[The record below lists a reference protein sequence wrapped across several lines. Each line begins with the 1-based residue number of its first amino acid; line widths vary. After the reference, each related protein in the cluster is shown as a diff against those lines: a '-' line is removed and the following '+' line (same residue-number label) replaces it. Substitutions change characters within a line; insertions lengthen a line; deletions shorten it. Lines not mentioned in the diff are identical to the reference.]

1 MLTRFARL
9 STGRPRA
16 VLVVAAVFFAVAG
29 AIGGGVAERLTSGGF
44 DDPAAE
50 SSKAGDLLAAE
61 FDTGVP
67 NVVLLVTADSGD
79 VDDPEVAAAG
89 RALTERLAA
98 EPGLDDVISYWSENN
113 APPLRSEGGNRALV
127 IGRIDIDD
135 EDALD
140 DRIEELAPQLR
151 GDDGAIDVQVGGFAQ
166 VFHEVGTTIESDLV
180 RAEMIALP
188 ITLVLLLLIFGS
200 AVSAVLPLI
209 IGMLSVV
216 GTFLVLRVLTG
227 FTDVSIYSL
236 NLTTAMGLGLA
247 IDYSLFVVARY
258 REELRAGHE
267 PRRAVTRTVRTA
279 GRTVAFS
286 ALTVAASLCATLVFP
301 FTFLRSFAYA
311 GVAVA
316 LLAGLFSLVV
326 LPAILVL
333 LGHRVNA
340 LTLWKRSVAPPEEG
354 VWHRI
359 ALFVMRRPIPVATAV
374 IALLLVMG
382 APFLGLKLSLPD
394 DRVLPE
400 SASSRQVHDTIR
412 EEFSST
418 EAGALSVV
426 PADAGDADA
435 EPVSDHMVDFYAINL
450 ARLDGVSRVDAA
462 TGSYCGPGMAEELGC
477 QPGTLVLGPD
487 SSARYAGFRS
497 DTSTYLSVVPAVE
510 PSSDAGQQL
519 VEDVRATPAP
529 FPVMVDGQS
538 AELLD
543 TNDALFSRL
552 PLALGVIAVVTAV
565 LLFMMFGSVVIP
577 VKAIVLNLLSLSA
590 TFGAMVWIFQEGH
603 LSGVLDFTA
612 TGALAAAMPV
622 LMFCVAFGLSM
633 DYEVFLLSRIKEE
646 HDNGADNRRAVAVG
660 LERTGRIVTAAAV
673 LIAVVFLSFAT
684 GGVSFIKLFGVGLTL
699 AVLLDAFVIRGT
711 LVPAFMR
718 LAGEWNW
725 WAPGPLRRFHDRWG
739 ISEHVDLDAEDAD
752 GAPADERTREPV
764 HV

>member
-9 STGRPRA
+9 SIGRPRT
-16 VLVVAAVFFAVAG
+16 VLIAAAVFFAVAG
-29 AIGGGVAERLTSGGF
+29 ALGGGVAEHLTSGGF
-44 DDPAAE
+44 DDPDAE
-50 SSKAGDLLAAE
+50 SSQAGELLADE
-61 FDTGVP
+61 FGTGVP
-67 NVVLLVTADSGD
+67 NVVLLVTAASGD
-79 VDDPEVAAAG
+79 VDDPEAAAAG
-89 RALTERLAA
+89 EALTDRLAA
-98 EPGLDDVISYWSENN
+98 EPGLDDVLSYWSEGN
-113 APPLRSEGGNRALV
+113 APPLRSHDGDRALV

-151 GDDGAIDVQVGGFAQ
+151 QDDDVLRVEVGGFAQ
-166 VFHEVGTTIESDLV
+166 VFHEVGTTIEDDLI

-209 IGMLSVV
+209 IGVLSVV
-216 GTFLVLRVLTG
+216 GTFLVLRLTAG
-227 FTDVSIYSL
+227 VTDVSIYSL

-258 REELRAGHE
+258 REELRAGHA
-267 PRRAVTRTVRTA
+267 PRPAVTRTVRTA

-333 LGHRVNA
+333 LGHRVNS
-340 LTLWKRSVAPPEEG
+340 LTLWRRSVAPPEEG

-400 SASSRQVHDTIR
+400 STSSREVHDTIR
-412 EEFSST
+412 DEFSST

-426 PADAGDADA
+426 PADAGDPDA
-435 EPVSDHMVDFYAINL
+435 EQVGDRVLDAYAISL
-450 ARLDGVSRVDAA
+450 ARLPGVSRVDAA
-462 TGSYCGPGMAEELGC
+462 TGSYCGTGMADELGC
-477 QPGTLVLGPD
+477 SPGQLVVGPD
-487 SSARYAGFRS
+487 TSDRYAGFRS
-497 DTSTYLSVVPAVE
+497 DASTYLSVVPSVE
-510 PSSDAGQQL
+510 PSSDAGEQL
-519 VEDVRATPAP
+519 VRDIREDPAP
-529 FPVMVDGQS
+529 FPVMVDGQT
-538 AELLD
+538 AQLLD

-565 LLFMMFGSVVIP
+565 LLFMMFGSVAIP
-577 VKAIVLNLLSLSA
+577 LKAIVLNLLSLSA
-590 TFGAMVWIFQEGH
+590 TFGAMVWIFQDGH
-603 LSGVLDFTA
+603 LSGLLDFTA
-612 TGALAAAMPV
+612 TGALAAAMPI

-646 HDNGADNRRAVAVG
+646 HDNGADNRQAVAVG

-684 GGVSFIKLFGVGLTL
+684 GGVSFIKLFGIGLTL

-739 ISEHVDLDAEDAD
+739 LSEHVDLDAEDAES
-752 GAPADERTREPV
+752 GAGDRAREPV